1 MAPLTGVVDDDVD
14 RILSYDRVTEAIA
27 AELAA
32 ERLNLLETLAERV
45 ADRILIE
52 PQAMRVFVRIEK
64 LDRGPGALG
73 VEIVRAREG
82 GAKALDAAQE
92 APQPRVVYLSNAA
105 IASDRLTGWLD
116 QLEASAQPVILCVGP
131 ADIAA
136 PRAGDEKAQRH
147 IDLLAIEQNAWVL
160 WARDPRCAVVGSRTE
175 LDWAMK
181 NGQISIWAPARI
193 VLDAVDGPAA
203 PPSAAPALAAWFAET
218 SAASELVLIGA
229 DRPEGAALPVRVLDV
244 DTAEIA

>member
-1 MAPLTGVVDDDVD
+1 
-14 RILSYDRVTEAIA
+14 
-27 AELAA
+27 
-32 ERLNLLETLAERV
+32 
-45 ADRILIE
+45 
-52 PQAMRVFVRIEK
+52 
-64 LDRGPGALG
+64 
-73 VEIVRAREG
+73 
-82 GAKALDAAQE
+82 

-105 IASDRLTGWLD
+105 IASDLLTGWLD
-116 QLEASAQPVILCVGP
+116 QLAASAQPVILCVGP

-136 PRAGDEKAQRH
+136 PRAEDEKAQRH